1 MTSLGKS
8 ASVTLD
14 ASGAGTVRFGP
25 ADNNRG
31 PQTWVI
37 DAFLWE
43 TSRSGSS
50 AAGLAPIPRVQIYID
65 TTDPANKR
73 CQSYDGSFG
82 SAHGTETIVGN
93 QQVVAVWTGG
103 QSGDIA
109 TLTVTGEAQ

>member
-1 MTSLGKS
+1 VTSLGKS
-8 ASVTLD
+8 GSATLN
-14 ASGAGTVRFGP
+14 AAGTGTVRFGP
-25 ADNNRG
+25 SDSNRG
-31 PQTWVI
+31 PQTWDI

-43 TSRSGSS
+43 TTRAGSS
-50 AAGLAPIPRVQIYID
+50 AAGIAPIPRIQIYID

-82 SAHGTETIVGN
+82 AAHGTETIRGN

-109 TLTVTGEAQ
+109 TLTVTGEAR